1 MRLAHIALVAVVIGL
16 FGLSAQAENDEPLG
30 VATVPAPQSRYAA
43 DWRKAQDSWTVE
55 RGILDRC
62 RAERE
67 RCPSRPALQF
77 LTVIDQAQLQTGRA
91 RIGYINRAINLAIR
105 PMGNFNNYVVS
116 EKWKAPLATLATP
129 AIVLTML
136 LSPVAIASS
145 LEIPKANQQFYDVRY
160 EP

>member
-1 MRLAHIALVAVVIGL
+1 MDFCHQNLPHFLPDDLKRRIVG
-16 FGLSAQAENDEPLG
+16 
-30 VATVPAPQSRYAA
+30 
-43 DWRKAQDSWTVE
+43 TVE

-136 LSPVAIASS
+136 LS
-145 LEIPKANQQFYDVRY
+145 
-160 EP
+160 

>member
-1 MRLAHIALVAVVIGL
+1 M
-16 FGLSAQAENDEPLG
+16 
-30 VATVPAPQSRYAA
+30 
-43 DWRKAQDSWTVE
+43 
-55 RGILDRC
+55 
-62 RAERE
+62 
-67 RCPSRPALQF
+67 
-77 LTVIDQAQLQTGRA
+77 IDQAQLQTGRA